1 MKKTL
6 LASALMLASA
16 AATAADFKYTYGEIG
31 YGELDDDGD
40 ALFFG
45 GAVDLQQGFG
55 IIGSYYAVDFD
66 DDADGHIFT
75 IGGQFHTP
83 INKQLDF
90 VASVQLIN
98 AEVEWDNCPRWA
110 DCSEDD
116 TGLLL
121 RGGLRFAIQHN
132 LQLEGDISY
141 NTNDFW
147 EDDELGIKAGV
158 RFFADRQLSLALGFA
173 SDQELDGLYFSGRYD
188 FK

>member
-16 AATAADFKYTYGEIG
+16 VATAADFKYTYGEIG
-31 YGELDDDGD
+31 YGELDHDGD

-45 GAVDLQQGFG
+45 GAVDIQQGFG
-55 IIGSYYAVDFD
+55 VIGSFYALDFD
-66 DDADGHIFT
+66 DDADGTIFT

-83 INKQLDF
+83 INKQADF

-98 AEVEWDNCPRWA
+98 ADVEWGNCRG

-121 RGGLRFAIQHN
+121 RGGIRFAIQQN

-147 EDDELGIKAGV
+147 DDDELGIKAGL
-158 RFFADRQLSLALGFA
+158 RFFPDRKLSLAIGIA

-188 FK
+188 FN